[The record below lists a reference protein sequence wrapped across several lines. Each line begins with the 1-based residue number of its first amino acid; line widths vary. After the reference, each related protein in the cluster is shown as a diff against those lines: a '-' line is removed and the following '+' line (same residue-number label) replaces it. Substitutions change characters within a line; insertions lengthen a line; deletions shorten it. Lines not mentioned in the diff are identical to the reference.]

1 MIDYEQQLIR
11 FMQLATEINLSS
23 GAQLLYF
30 HLITLIRTRFYA
42 NTFKIDNETLSKRA
56 NISLSKLKR
65 SRNELQA
72 QSLIDYKSGG
82 GSASGEY
89 TIIDLL
95 NVSKATNKNYMNE
108 NLTDVEIDLINR
120 NIKHFDAFSNETK
133 TMARFIYEVVQK
145 AIKNQSAG
153 VFGNKFQSVQQFINA
168 KSVITAPFIFKL
180 TKQIEGK
187 KDIRD
192 LPSYILTAVSNFV
205 DENKKELVRGG

>member
-72 QSLIDYKSGG
+72 QSLIDYK
-82 GSASGEY
+82 
-89 TIIDLL
+89 
-95 NVSKATNKNYMNE
+95 
-108 NLTDVEIDLINR
+108 
-120 NIKHFDAFSNETK
+120 
-133 TMARFIYEVVQK
+133 
-145 AIKNQSAG
+145 
-153 VFGNKFQSVQQFINA
+153 
-168 KSVITAPFIFKL
+168 
-180 TKQIEGK
+180 
-187 KDIRD
+187 
-192 LPSYILTAVSNFV
+192 
-205 DENKKELVRGG
+205 